1 MTPISARIPLAA
13 GAIAIVVLVGALG
26 GWSVA
31 TQIAGAVVTR
41 GVVKVESD
49 RQVVQHPD
57 GGVVG
62 RILARDGDTV
72 AEGDVLIRLDDTFLI
87 SELTIVEQQLVEL
100 AARKARLAAER
111 DGADTV
117 EMAAPEGY
125 SQLDPAWVEEQI
137 AGQESLFEARATS
150 LSQAEGQ
157 LSEQV
162 SQIDRQID
170 GLDAQLQAMK
180 AQLALVTGERTDLDG
195 LLKRGLVPSTRVNE
209 LEREEARMQG
219 EIGRLVADMAEARTR
234 QSSLAI
240 EVLKLHDTRREEA
253 ISELRDLGYSEI
265 ELQERRISLSEK
277 LARLDLRAPVSGTVF
292 GSRVFAIGSVI
303 RPADPAMFIVPRSQ
317 PLQITV
323 RIDPADVD
331 EVFAGQPVALM
342 FTTFNRRTTPE
353 IGGNVLRISP
363 DAVTDQT
370 TGARYYE
377 AVVTPDAEQIAAVPG
392 LTLLPG
398 MPVEAFLRTE
408 QRTPLDYLTQ
418 PLTVYFSRAFRES

>member
-1 MTPISARIPLAA
+1 MTPISARAPLAA
-13 GAIAIVVLVGALG
+13 GAIAILVLVGVLG
-26 GWSVA
+26 SWAVA
-31 TQIAGAVVTR
+31 TRIAGAVVTR
-41 GVVKVESD
+41 GVVKVEND

-62 RILARDGDTV
+62 RILAHDGDRV
-72 AEGDVLIRLDDTFLI
+72 AQGDVLVRLDDTFLL

-111 DGADTV
+111 DGANAV
-117 EMAAPEGY
+117 EMATPEGY
-125 SQLDPAWVEEQI
+125 GQLTQDWVEEQI
-137 AGQESLFEARATS
+137 AGQASLFEARATS

-170 GLDAQLQAMK
+170 GLDAQLDAMK
-180 AQLALVTGERTDLDG
+180 SQLALVTAERTDLDG
-195 LLKRGLVPSTRVNE
+195 LLKRGLVPAGRVNE

-219 EIGRLVADMAEARTR
+219 EIGRLVADKAEARTR

-265 ELQERRISLSEK
+265 ELQERRLSLTEK
-277 LARLDLRAPVSGTVF
+277 LARLDLRAPVAGTVF
-292 GSRVFAIGSVI
+292 GSRVLTVGSVI
-303 RPADPAMFIVPRSQ
+303 RPADPAMFIVPGEQ

-323 RIDPADVD
+323 RIDPSDVD

-353 IGGNVLRISP
+353 IGGEVLRISA

-370 TGARYYE
+370 SGARYYE
-377 AVVTPDAEQIAAVPG
+377 AIVTPDSAQIAAVPG

-408 QRTPLDYLTQ
+408 ERSPLDYLTQ